1 MPLDHRS
8 APRRIAVENLVDM
21 GSVQGALLVGN
32 VKDDFQFLFF
42 IHWGGDVL
50 FMIQPLGGK
59 EHDKIT

>member
-32 VKDDFQFLFF
+32 VKDDFLFLFS
-42 IHWGGDVL
+42 IHWGGVL
-50 FMIQPLGGK
+50 FMIQPLGDK